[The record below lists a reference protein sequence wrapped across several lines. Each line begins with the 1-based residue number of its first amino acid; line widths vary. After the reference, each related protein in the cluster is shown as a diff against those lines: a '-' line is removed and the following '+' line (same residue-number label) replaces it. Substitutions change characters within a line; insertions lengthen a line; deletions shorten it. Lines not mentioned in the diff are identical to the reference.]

1 MREGA
6 PPGRP
11 SVETADLLEVD
22 PDFAAGLGEHAR
34 EARAALKVVL
44 VTIPPGPC
52 DVEGL
57 IAGRRASG
65 AVVVEGLISRRTLI
79 GAHAAVELIWP
90 GDVIAPL
97 PNLSVAQPFL
107 VPEISWTAELTTRL
121 ALLPPSTF
129 RLAVRWPELASTLRE
144 RMEVRH
150 ARLATVHAIAQ
161 VPRAEERLR
170 LLLWLLAGR
179 FGRVTAQGGRAGAAR
194 RAGRGGAPRARPPA
208 RRPLRRPS
216 RTPVRRGRA
225 RAGQDPAPPP
235 ARRMPLPARRLPLY
249 SAHPPA

>member
-1 MREGA
+1 MRERA

-179 FGRVTAQGGRAGAAR
+179 FGRVTAQGVVLDVRLPYRTIGELIG
-194 RAGRGGAPRARPPA
+194 A
-208 RRPLRRPS
+208 RRPTLSLAMKALRASGEVTVREDGALVLREEPG
-216 RTPVRRGRA
+216 PV
-225 RAGQDPAPPP
+225 
-235 ARRMPLPARRLPLY
+235 
-249 SAHPPA
+249 